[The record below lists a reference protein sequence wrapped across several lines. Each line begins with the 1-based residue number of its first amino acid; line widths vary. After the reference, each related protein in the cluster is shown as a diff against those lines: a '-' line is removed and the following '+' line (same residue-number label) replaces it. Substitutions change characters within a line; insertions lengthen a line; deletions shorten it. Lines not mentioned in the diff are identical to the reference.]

1 MAVSDLLKRSGG
13 SGRSVVRWLHYLYVE
28 ADLTLP
34 AQCYLGGSL
43 AYQSVQDALFRR
55 HHCLVT
61 ASDKAAQ
68 LKVCGSQNA
77 V

>member
-1 MAVSDLLKRSGG
+1 MAVSFLLKRSGG
-13 SGRSVVRWLHYLYVE
+13 SGRSVVRWLHYLCVE

-34 AQCYLGGSL
+34 AQCYWGTS

-55 HHCLVT
+55 HVT

-68 LKVCGSQNA
+68 LKVCGS
-77 V
+77 

>member
-13 SGRSVVRWLHYLYVE
+13 SSRSVVRWLHYLYVE

-34 AQCYLGGSL
+34 AQCYWGAL

>member
-1 MAVSDLLKRSGG
+1 MAVSFLLKRSGG
-13 SGRSVVRWLHYLYVE
+13 SGRSVVRWLHYLCVE

-34 AQCYLGGSL
+34 AQCYWGTS

-68 LKVCGSQNA
+68 LKVCVS
-77 V
+77 